1 MIKITLED
9 INRKSPYKECLC
21 CYLLPTVSFF
31 QVVSSTTRL
40 AARFLMHSSK
50 QPSKVPVI
58 SVVWKKLPFR
68 SNSNRLFSLQSK
80 RMCPN
85 RRILF
90 CFSYV
95 LFRDLMMA
103 GACPYGNHCLLIQTL
118 YHRISLLNGSA
129 ESSP

>member
-1 MIKITLED
+1 
-9 INRKSPYKECLC
+9 
-21 CYLLPTVSFF
+21 
-31 QVVSSTTRL
+31 
-40 AARFLMHSSK
+40 LMHSST
-50 QPSKVPVI
+50 QPSKVPVT

-103 GACPYGNHCLLIQTL
+103 GACPYGSLSPLCVLKYVEPFN
-118 YHRISLLNGSA
+118 RSISHII
-129 ESSP
+129 